1 VPDDQFPD
9 ATLLVLAHGSTVNSD
24 SAVAARHQAAVL
36 RGRGIFAAVQECFWK
51 QAPELEETLRGA
63 RTPRVFV
70 APLFIGPGYFAEE
83 VIPVALGLKTPEAAG
98 FSRAQRRAGQTLYYA
113 QPVGLHPRMTEVLL
127 ARAREVVARHP
138 FPRAPRPDET
148 TLVVVGHGTER
159 TASSR
164 LAVEAQ
170 VERLRARGGYA
181 EVRPAFMEDEPRVAD
196 CLGVARSRH
205 VVVVPFFIS
214 DGLHVA
220 EDIPVLLGESP
231 DRVQARVRA
240 GQSAWRN
247 PTERQGRLVWY
258 APGIG
263 REPLLAEVILD
274 RVREAAAWPVPD

>member
-1 VPDDQFPD
+1 MADERFPD

-24 SAVAARHQAAVL
+24 SAVAARYQAAIL

-51 QAPELEETLRGA
+51 QAPGLEETLRA
-63 RTPRVFV
+63 AWTPRVFV
-70 APLFIGPGYFAEE
+70 APLFIGPGYFVGE
-83 VIPVALGLKTPEAAG
+83 VIPVALGLKSPQTAH
-98 FSRAQRRAGQTLYYA
+98 FNRVQRRGGQTLYYA
-113 QPVGLHPRMTEVLL
+113 QPVGLHPRMTNVLL

-159 TASSR
+159 TISSR
-164 LAVEAQ
+164 QAVEAQ
-170 VERLRARGGYA
+170 VALLRTRGGYA
-181 EVRPAFMEDEPRVAD
+181 EVRPAFMNDEPRVAD
-196 CLGVARSRH
+196 CLQAARSRH

-220 EDIPVLLGESP
+220 EDIPMLLGEP
-231 DRVQARVRA
+231 ADRVRARVRA

-247 PTERQGRLVWY
+247 PTERHGRLLWY

-263 REPLLAEVILD
+263 LEPSLAEVILD
-274 RVREAAAWPVPD
+274 RVREAAAWPTPD

>member
-1 VPDDQFPD
+1 VADDQFLD

-36 RGRGIFAAVQECFWK
+36 RGRGLFAAVQECFWK
-51 QAPELEETLRGA
+51 QAPGLEESLRNV
-63 RTPRVFV
+63 RTSRVFV

-83 VIPVALGLKTPEAAG
+83 VIPVTLGLKVPGETSFA
-98 FSRAQRRAGQTLYYA
+98 RVQRRGGQTLYYT

-127 ARAREVVARHP
+127 AKAREVVVRHP

-164 LAVEAQ
+164 RAVEAQ
-170 VERLRARGGYA
+170 VERLRTRGGYA

-220 EDIPVLLGESP
+220 EDIPVLLGEPP

-263 REPLLAEVILD
+263 LEPLLAEVILD
-274 RVREAAAWPVPD
+274 RVREAAAWPAPD